1 MALKTLETPPDLAER
16 CYEALLAAIADG
28 GMVPGQKYTQEGLA
42 ASLGVSRQPILQA
55 LQALKR
61 QGLVIETDNRRGVQV
76 VPLDAAF
83 VQNLYQVRSA
93 LDGAAARAAALL
105 PRPDLKEPG
114 LRLIRAGRAASAR
127 RDLKALVEADM
138 AFHGLLYEASRNPLL
153 VQTATIHLHHTRR
166 LMTTYLQQGV
176 SLRNVWAEHQAILAA
191 VVKGDAR
198 LAERL
203 AREHADSAETLIL
216 RLLFR
221 QDERVVGAGD

>member
-1 MALKTLETPPDLAER
+1 MALKTLESAPDLSQR
-16 CYEALLAAIADG
+16 CYEALVDAISG
-28 GMVPGQKYTQEGLA
+28 GEMVPGLKYTQEGLA

-55 LQALKR
+55 LQTLKR

-83 VQNLYQVRSA
+83 VQNLYQVRAA
-93 LDGAAARAAALL
+93 LDGAAARAAAAL

-114 LRLIRAGRAASAR
+114 LRLIRDGRAASAR
-127 RDLKALVEADM
+127 RDVQALVQADM
-138 AFHGLLYEASRNPLL
+138 DFHGFLYEASRNPLL
-153 VQTATIHLHHTRR
+153 IQTAAIHLHHTRR

-203 AREHADSAETLIL
+203 ARDHAENAERLIL

-221 QDERVVGAGD
+221 QDERIVALPD

>member
-1 MALKTLETPPDLAER
+1 
-16 CYEALLAAIADG
+16 
-28 GMVPGQKYTQEGLA
+28 
-42 ASLGVSRQPILQA
+42 
-55 LQALKR
+55 
-61 QGLVIETDNRRGVQV
+61 
-76 VPLDAAF
+76 
-83 VQNLYQVRSA
+83 
-93 LDGAAARAAALL
+93 
-105 PRPDLKEPG
+105 
-114 LRLIRAGRAASAR
+114 
-127 RDLKALVEADM
+127 M

-203 AREHADSAETLIL
+203 AREHADNAEDLIL

-221 QDERVVGAGD
+221 QDERIVGSAN